1 MPDASDDM
9 EALLEEE
16 ARFRGDADRLL
27 RDFGVPD
34 QLARYGE
41 VVFVGSYRWNLM
53 LRRDIDVNVINPD
66 LNPELALD
74 ALTGFIRRGDFYNF
88 TYRDS
93 VRHSLPWNPP
103 SGYFLGLEGVFEG
116 KQWSVEVW
124 FKRAQEP
131 DAYWIGERL
140 TEERRRTI
148 LLFKRLRDTL
158 NLPIYSY
165 TVYEAVLLRGV
176 TDPEEFVEFARSLSA
191 Q

>member
-1 MPDASDDM
+1 MPDASVDV
-9 EALLEEE
+9 AAVLEDA
-16 ARFRGDADRLL
+16 ARFRRGADELL
-27 RDFGVPD
+27 QALGVRD

-53 LRRDIDVNVINPD
+53 QCRDIDVNVINPD

-74 ALTGFIRRGDFYNF
+74 ALTGFIRRGDFYNY

-93 VRHSLPWNPP
+93 VRHALPWNPP
-103 SGYFLGLEGVFEG
+103 SGYFLGLEGLFEG
-116 KQWSVEVW
+116 QQWSVEVW

-140 TEERRRTI
+140 TEESRRTI

-165 TVYEAVLLRGV
+165 AVYEAVLLKGI
-176 TDPEEFVEFARSLSA
+176 TDPEEFVTFARSSSA

>member
-1 MPDASDDM
+1 MMMPDASVDV
-9 EALLEEE
+9 EALVEEA

-27 RDFGVPD
+27 RDFGVLD

-41 VVFVGSYRWNLM
+41 VVFVGSYRWDLM

-66 LNPELALD
+66 LDPELALD
-74 ALTGFIRRGDFYNF
+74 ALTAFIRRGDFYNY

-93 VRHSLPWNPP
+93 VRHALPWNPP
-103 SGYFLGLEGVFEG
+103 SGYFLGFEG
-116 KQWSVEVW
+116 MFEGQQWSVEVW
-124 FKRAQEP
+124 LKRAQEP

-140 TEERRRTI
+140 TEESRRTI

-165 TVYEAVLLRGV
+165 AIYEAVLLKGIA
-176 TDPEEFVEFARSLSA
+176 DPEEFVELAGR
-191 Q
+191 QR